1 MRRIVLASALAFLV
15 VGGAPAMATDL
26 NLFGSYWQTGDFDD
40 TFGGGVRLG
49 FGDGPVQFE
58 LRGSYFPDIAE
69 DFEQLFDSDSE
80 FEDQFEITAIPLEA
94 GVTFNFGGSET
105 FNPYIG
111 GGASYILLD
120 TDIGEVDDEVGFY
133 VVGGFKA
140 ARDDGGV
147 GFFAEAIY
155 RNIEGQVNFDP
166 EDFDDVDDVDFD
178 DDFDLDLAGIGAN
191 VGIVFRF

>member
-1 MRRIVLASALAFLV
+1 MRRIVLTSILAFCI
-15 VGGAPAMATDL
+15 VGVAPAMATDF

-40 TFGGGVRLG
+40 TFGGGTRIA

-69 DFEQLFDSDSE
+69 DFEELLDSDSE
-80 FEDQFEITAIPLEA
+80 FQDQFEITAIPLEA
-94 GVTFNFGGSET
+94 GVVFNFAGNES
-105 FNPYIG
+105 FSPYIG
-111 GGASYILLD
+111 GGATYVLLD

-140 ARDDGGV
+140 GGSDGGV

-166 EDFDDVDDVDFD
+166 EDFEDIDDVDFD

-191 VGIVFRF
+191 VGIVWRF

>member
-1 MRRIVLASALAFLV
+1 
-15 VGGAPAMATDL
+15 MATDL
-26 NLFGSYWQTGDFDD
+26 SLFGSYWQTGDFDD
-40 TFGGGVRLG
+40 TFGGGTRLG

-58 LRGSYFPDIAE
+58 LRASYFPDIAE

-80 FEDQFEITAIPLEA
+80 FEDQFEITAIPVEA
-94 GVTFNFGGSET
+94 GVTFNFAGNES
-105 FNPYIG
+105 FSPYIG

-133 VVGGFKA
+133 VVAGFKA
-140 ARDDGGV
+140 GGNDGGV
-147 GFFAEAIY
+147 GFVAEAIY

-178 DDFDLDLAGIGAN
+178 DDFDLDLAGVGAN

>member
-1 MRRIVLASALAFLV
+1 MRRIVLASILALV
-15 VGGAPAMATDL
+15 VGVAPAMATDF
-26 NLFGSYWQTGDFDD
+26 NIFGSYWQTGDFDD
-40 TFGGGVRLG
+40 TFGGGTRIG

-69 DFEQLFDSDSE
+69 DFEQLLDSDSE
-80 FEDQFEITAIPLEA
+80 FQDQFEITAIPLEA
-94 GVTFNFGGSET
+94 GVTFSFGGSDT
-105 FNPYIG
+105 FSPYIG

-133 VVGGFKA
+133 VVGGFKS
-140 ARDDGGV
+140 ARSDGGV

-166 EDFDDVDDVDFD
+166 EDFSDLDDVDFD
-178 DDFDLDLAGIGAN
+178 EDFDLDLAGIGAN
-191 VGIVFRF
+191 VGIVWRF

>member
-1 MRRIVLASALAFLV
+1 MRRIVLTSILAFCLV
-15 VGGAPAMATDL
+15 GVAPAMATDL
-26 NLFGSYWQTGDFDD
+26 SLFGSYWQTGDFDD
-40 TFGGGVRLG
+40 TFGGGTRLG

-58 LRGSYFPDIAE
+58 LRASYFPDIAE

-80 FEDQFEITAIPLEA
+80 FEDQFEITAIPVEA
-94 GVTFNFGGSET
+94 GVTFNFAGNES
-105 FNPYIG
+105 FSPYIG

-133 VVGGFKA
+133 VVAGFKA
-140 ARDDGGV
+140 GGNDGGV
-147 GFFAEAIY
+147 GFVAEAIY

-178 DDFDLDLAGIGAN
+178 DDFDLDLAGVGAN